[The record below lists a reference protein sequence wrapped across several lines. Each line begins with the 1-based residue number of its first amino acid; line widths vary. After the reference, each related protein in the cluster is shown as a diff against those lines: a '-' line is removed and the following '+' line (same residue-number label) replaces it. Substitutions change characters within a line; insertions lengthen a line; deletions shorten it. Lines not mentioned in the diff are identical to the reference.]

1 MSANTP
7 PIRPT
12 DERLARLAERSAAHR
27 ANRPSVG
34 PVPGA
39 PLAPPVVGAASPAA
53 PAPSSRTTAPR
64 APKRR
69 HAARGSRAMA
79 LALSVGTTVGLAGW
93 FKVLGDDNGAVAS
106 GSEIAGGA
114 AAASSAGATPVSAA
128 SVPAQ
133 TATAGTTA
141 APAGTTA
148 APAGP
153 PATSAAAGATTRA
166 TTPAA
171 PATTAVAPAA
181 ATGAGL
187 AAGTWTG
194 AASSTRWGP
203 VQVAVTVA
211 AGRIS
216 AVNVLQF
223 PNRDNKS
230 VSINNRALPTLVSET
245 MTAQSARVDSV
256 SGATYTSASYRA
268 SLQSALDAARAAT
281 ASR

>member
-1 MSANTP
+1 
-7 PIRPT
+7 
-12 DERLARLAERSAAHR
+12 
-27 ANRPSVG
+27 
-34 PVPGA
+34 
-39 PLAPPVVGAASPAA
+39 
-53 PAPSSRTTAPR
+53 
-64 APKRR
+64 
-69 HAARGSRAMA
+69 MA
-79 LALSVGTTVGLAGW
+79 LALSVGTTVGLAGC

-133 TATAGTTA
+133 AATAVPTAAPAGTTA